1 MSLPNIHSI
10 PIAREKGFSLIEVLV
25 ALLVLS
31 IGLLGL
37 AALQTTS
44 LKYNTDSYTRTQATL
59 LAYDIMDRMR
69 ANLAAVSAGNYHVP
83 DSTAA
88 SNKITAY
95 NSCKNSAT
103 ACGCDMSGAN
113 CSTSNLATYDLGKW
127 YERLAATLP
136 EASTNLA
143 TISTSSSGSSTQ
155 VTITIKWKDRDLL
168 TAKSHTWVA
177 EL

>member
-1 MSLPNIHSI
+1 MSLPNIHLNR
-10 PIAREKGFSLIEVLV
+10 IARDKGFSLIEVLV

-59 LAYDIMDRMR
+59 LAYDILDRMR
-69 ANLAAVSAGNYHVP
+69 SNLAAVSAGNYNV
-83 DSTAA
+83 SAATAP
-88 SNKITAY
+88 SKISAY
-95 NSCKNSAT
+95 DSCKGSAT
-103 ACGCDMSGAN
+103 GCGCDLAGAN

-143 TISTSSSGSSTQ
+143 TITTSSSGSSTQ
-155 VTITIKWKDRDLL
+155 VTIKIYWKDRDSL
-168 TAKSHTWVA
+168 TLKNHQWVA

>member
-69 ANLAAVSAGNYHVP
+69 SNLAGVSAGNYNVSA
-83 DSTAA
+83 STAPA
-88 SNKITAY
+88 KISAY

-103 ACGCDMSGAN
+103 GCGCDLTGAN
-113 CSTSNLATYDLGKW
+113 CNTSNLATYDLGKW

-155 VTITIKWKDRDLL
+155 VIIIIQWKDRDLL
-168 TAKSHTWVA
+168 TPKSHTWTA

>member
-1 MSLPNIHSI
+1 MSLPNIHSTLS
-10 PIAREKGFSLIEVLV
+10 AREKGFSLIEVLV

-69 ANLAAVSAGNYHVP
+69 SNLAGVSAGNYNV
-83 DSTAA
+83 SAATAP
-88 SNKITAY
+88 SKISAY

-103 ACGCDMSGAN
+103 GCGCDLTGAN
-113 CSTSNLATYDLGKW
+113 CNTSNLATYDLGKW

-155 VTITIKWKDRDLL
+155 VIIIIQWKDRDLL
-168 TAKSHTWVA
+168 TPKSHTWTA